1 MRLAEKPIRKART
14 SALAFSLETGYSAIN
29 QPSIFGHEQALPDTS
44 KNNSKRARE
53 TTQSLTSHSQPALVI
68 RSEPLPPG
76 IYLVSTPIGN
86 LRDITLRAL
95 DILSSADHIV
105 AEDTRQSRK
114 LLQAYGIPASLT
126 AYHDHNAAKR
136 APNLVKL
143 VKEGASV
150 ALISD
155 AGTPLVSDPGYK
167 LARAAIEADFDVFAI
182 PGASAVL
189 TGLVSSGLASDAF
202 YFGGFLPPKT
212 AGRRKSIAALK
223 HVQASLIFFESAG
236 RVNATL
242 ADVYAEL
249 GDRDVAVARELTKKY
264 EEIKRGLISFL
275 IDELKDTKLRGEI
288 VLMIGPPTA
297 SEKWDEATI
306 VKALKARI
314 GELGVKRAS
323 EEIAD
328 LSGHPKRD
336 IYKRALQIKDV

>member
-1 MRLAEKPIRKART
+1 MT
-14 SALAFSLETGYSAIN
+14 N
-29 QPSIFGHEQALPDTS
+29 
-44 KNNSKRARE
+44 
-53 TTQSLTSHSQPALVI
+53 LTI
-68 RSEPLPPG
+68 KSEPLPPG
-76 IYLVSTPIGN
+76 IYLVATPIGN

-95 DILSSADHIV
+95 DVLSSADHIV

-114 LLQAYGIPASLT
+114 LLQAYDISTSLT
-126 AYHDHNAAKR
+126 PYHDHNAAKR

-143 VKEGASV
+143 AEEGASI

-167 LARAAIEADFDVFAI
+167 LARLAIDAGLDVFAI

-212 AGRRKSIAALK
+212 AARRKAIHALK
-223 HVQASLIFFESAG
+223 STQASLIFFESAG
-236 RVNATL
+236 RLNATL
-242 ADVYAEL
+242 ADLLAEL
-249 GDRDVAVARELTKKY
+249 GEREIAVARELTKKY
-264 EEIKRGLISFL
+264 EETKRGQLSHLINDL
-275 IDELKDTKLRGEI
+275 EETRLKGEI
-288 VLMIGPPTA
+288 VLMVGPPAA

-306 VKALKARI
+306 DKALKERI
-314 GELGVKRAS
+314 GEIGVKRAS

-336 IYKRALQIKDV
+336 IYQRALQIKDA